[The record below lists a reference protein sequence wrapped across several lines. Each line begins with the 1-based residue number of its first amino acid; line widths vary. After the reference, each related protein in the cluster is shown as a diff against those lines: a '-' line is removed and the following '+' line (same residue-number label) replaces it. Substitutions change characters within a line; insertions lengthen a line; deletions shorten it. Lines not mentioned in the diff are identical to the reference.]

1 MATNYDTI
9 ILVLL
14 ILIFI
19 KLFFPR
25 LISGFSGPVLS
36 PYDLNIQGTGK
47 PPGDFFNLPVDL
59 KCTPGPSKDSAYYS
73 SSERPG
79 GICGDGEFVNQQM
92 KNYKIV

>member
-9 ILVLL
+9 ILILL

-19 KLFFPR
+19 KLFFPKV
-25 LISGFSGPVLS
+25 ISGFGGPMLS

-47 PPGDFFNLPVDL
+47 MPGDFFKLPVDM

-73 SSERPG
+73 TETPG

-92 KNYKIV
+92 KNYKIL